1 MLKGLEALA
10 KACAPEDE
18 APTPAANSLQLT
30 EEQIDMIAERMI
42 AKLQTTPPAQAQ
54 QEQEQEQD
62 ETPEDP
68 EEGENENDT

>member
-1 MLKGLEALA
+1 MIKGLEALA

-18 APTPAANSLQLT
+18 ATTPPATSLQLT

-42 AKLQTTPPAQAQ
+42 AKLQTTPPAPASQD
-54 QEQEQEQD
+54 QEQEPD